1 MLLRKLL
8 WQTDMLS
15 NVNQCQLLRFQASM
29 RDLSSMLFLFIL
41 LLTYLRTGLRSRRL
55 IALGN
60 GVYYHQDNELYGN
73 EKL

>member
-1 MLLRKLL
+1 MSVVAVSGVDARSVIDALL
-8 WQTDMLS
+8 S
-15 NVNQCQLLRFQASM
+15 VV
-29 RDLSSMLFLFIL
+29 
-41 LLTYLRTGLRSRRL
+41 LLTYLTTGLRSRRL